1 MTTYNAKDLIEQAQ
15 MLADLQNSDF
25 ISWKENMMFLDNA
38 WSDLYQQIINHG
50 DKSFLKTFS
59 FEGERCELP
68 RDFYQLFYV
77 CYSDGLNE
85 RPINRKA
92 KTSLTNN
99 GPYYD
104 MEGDDIVVFNKIG
117 CGRKIVVYYFPIRDS
132 ITYASDDQK
141 LDGIPETDDTP
152 GTVVDVCDRK
162 VLWYAEDEVYYVR
175 DILTGKDEPLVDEE
189 EEAAGFM
196 ITEEDVISGGVAF
209 KFNNRCYRTRYEN
222 GVLELRKYNGKLI
235 HSVNVSSD
243 PHFPSGRI
251 NAFDGKFGLYYVE
264 NENLIRFD
272 LETGEKETI
281 AEGLVS
287 NKVYCFKDDVY
298 WETEDGVIVNGELLI
313 PTTEYSEWHGVMKE
327 DEKTGYGILFDNFV
341 LKSIYENTQLLF
353 PNNVYYNYLAYKL
366 AVYYKIKQ
374 GADPSGVSSAAVSAL
389 NTFYNTILKDTN
401 EYVRIAN
408 VYAR

>member
-50 DKSFLKTFS
+50 DKSFLKNFS
-59 FEGERCELP
+59 FEDERCELP

-117 CGRKIVVYYFPIRDS
+117 YGRKIVVYYFPIRDS
-132 ITYASDDQK
+132 ITYAADDQK
-141 LDGIPETDDTP
+141 LDGID
-152 GTVVDVCDRK
+152 GTVIDVCDK
-162 VLWYAEDEVYYVR
+162 NVLYEQDGSYFVKDIINGSETDTQLGFMLTGNGAISDATKPWFKKDNKAYYTEFDTDEV
-175 DILTGKDEPLVDEE
+175 ILKKANGTVINRTKV
-189 EEAAGFM
+189 
-196 ITEEDVISGGVAF
+196 TEEPIFPTNQINGMSDGGLFYVDDD
-209 KFNNRCYRTRYEN
+209 
-222 GVLELRKYNGKLI
+222 ELK
-235 HSVNVSSD
+235 
-243 PHFPSGRI
+243 
-251 NAFDGKFGLYYVE
+251 
-264 NENLIRFD
+264 RFD
-272 LETGEKETI
+272 LETGVIETI
-281 AEGLVS
+281 AEGLIN
-287 NKVYCFKDDVY
+287 NKVYCFKEDVY

-327 DEKTGYGILFDNFV
+327 DEKTGYGMLFDNSV

-374 GADPSGVSSAAVSAL
+374 GADSSGVMAIGNNAL
-389 NTFYNTILKDTN
+389 ETFYNTILKDTN

-408 VYAR
+408 VYAK

>member
-59 FEGERCELP
+59 FEDERCELP

-92 KTSLTNN
+92 KTSLMNN

-117 CGRKIVVYYFPIRDS
+117 YGRKIVVYYFPIRDS
-132 ITYASDDQK
+132 ITYAADDQK
-141 LDGIPETDDTP
+141 LEGID
-152 GTVVDVCDRK
+152 GTVIDVCDK
-162 VLWYAEDEVYYVR
+162 YAFYQKNNNYYVR
-175 DILTGKDEPLVDEE
+175 DAINGTEVEKT
-189 EEAAGFM
+189 AGFM
-196 ITEEDVISGGVAF
+196 LTEGGIINDGTRPYF
-209 KFNNRCYRTRYEN
+209 KFDNKAYYTEFDDQSNEVVLKKVNGNGTIINRTKVITNPGFPANQIN
-222 GVLELRKYNGKLI
+222 GM
-235 HSVNVSSD
+235 SD
-243 PHFPSGRI
+243 G
-251 NAFDGKFGLYYVE
+251 GLFYVE
-264 NENLIRFD
+264 NSELKRFD
-272 LETGEKETI
+272 LETGVIETI
-281 AEGLVS
+281 AEGLIN
-287 NKVYCFKDDVY
+287 NKVYCFKEDVY

-313 PTTEYSEWHGVMKE
+313 PTTEYSDWNGVMKE
-327 DEKTGYGILFDNFV
+327 DEKTGYGMLFDKSV
-341 LKSIYENTQLLF
+341 LKSVYENTQLLF

-374 GADPSGVSSAAVSAL
+374 GADSSGVSSAAVSAL

-401 EYVRIAN
+401 EYVRISN

>member
-59 FEGERCELP
+59 FEDERCELP

-117 CGRKIVVYYFPIRDS
+117 YGRKIVVYYFPIRDS
-132 ITYASDDQK
+132 ITYAADDQK
-141 LDGIPETDDTP
+141 LDGID
-152 GTVVDVCDRK
+152 GTVIDVCDK
-162 VLWYAEDEVYYVR
+162 NVLYEQDGSYFVKDIINGSETDTQLGFMLTGNGVISDATKPWFKKDNKAYYTEFDTDEVVLKKVNGTIINR
-175 DILTGKDEPLVDEE
+175 TK
-189 EEAAGFM
+189 
-196 ITEEDVISGGVAF
+196 VI
-209 KFNNRCYRTRYEN
+209 EN
-222 GVLELRKYNGKLI
+222 PN
-235 HSVNVSSD
+235 
-243 PHFPSGRI
+243 FPTNRI
-251 NAFDGKFGLYYVE
+251 NGMSDGGLFYVE
-264 NENLIRFD
+264 NSELKRFD
-272 LETGEKETI
+272 LETGVIETI
-281 AEGLVS
+281 AEGLIN
-287 NKVYCFKDDVY
+287 NKVYCFKEDVY

-313 PTTEYSEWHGVMKE
+313 PTTEYSDWNGVMKE
-327 DEKTGYGILFDNFV
+327 DEKTGYGMLFDKSV
-341 LKSIYENTQLLF
+341 LKSVYENTQLLF

-401 EYVRIAN
+401 EYVRISN